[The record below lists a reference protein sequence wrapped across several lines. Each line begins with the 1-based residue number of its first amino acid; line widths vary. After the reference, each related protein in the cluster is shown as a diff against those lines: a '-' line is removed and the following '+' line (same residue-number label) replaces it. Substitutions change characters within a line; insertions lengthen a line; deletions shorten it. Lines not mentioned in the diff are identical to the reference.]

1 MSDAPAIK
9 PKPSLTVVTKVE
21 LPLSTT
27 EAIYLELTE
36 YNSSGLRGLLI
47 GGGKTSSM
55 YVPKVAG
62 SGVSYFLREDPEALA
77 GLFDLVGT
85 LANAIDG
92 DWLVE
97 RLMAK
102 FEERD
107 PAVDETGL
115 AERIKRLGVVFNL
128 MTLHSLG
135 HQVMQELYGFNWVA
149 EQSSE
154 LIKQSKEWKALV
166 KRVELAQDALKTVI
180 PS

>member
-1 MSDAPAIK
+1 MSNEPTTELK
-9 PKPSLTVVTKVE
+9 PVLTVRTTVA
-21 LPLSTT
+21 LPLPDGN
-27 EAIYLELTE
+27 AISLELTE
-36 YNSSGLRGLLI
+36 HNSTGLRGLLL
-47 GGGKTSSM
+47 GDGKTVSF
-55 YVPKVAG
+55 YIPKVAG

-85 LANAIDG
+85 VANTIDG

-115 AERIKRLGVVFNL
+115 AERIKRLAVVFNL
-128 MTLHSLG
+128 MTLHSIG
-135 HQVMQELYGFNWVA
+135 HQVMQELYGYNWVA
-149 EQSSE
+149 EQAGE
-154 LIKQSKEWKALV
+154 LIKQSKDWKSLV